1 MSFGPTNGPATCINF
16 IHDVDSQWKAL
27 AQQSGLIIND
37 DTNTKIIVDDIFSW
51 SELLEKA
58 LLYMECQLCICQA
71 YRLSLS
77 LKKSRIFSKRFEF
90 AGIDVCPDGNRPAM
104 SKHQLLVHWPL
115 PEFVRD
121 VAKIVGFAQFYGKF
135 IPQFEL
141 RISPLRDLITKLEYT
156 EPVAPHWTTAAQD
169 SFDDIKHAIL
179 SDPCLKRFDHNCLI
193 VLRSDFSSKGFGYVI
208 CQPGNDN
215 ASTTAMNAYRSGSD
229 FSFMTK
235 DSKAVLHP
243 VAFVA
248 RRCRGN
254 EVRLHSHL
262 GEGFSGDWAM
272 NKCRH
277 MLFGQRFVW
286 TTDCYAI
293 KFILSYDGANPAILR
308 LQMRLMCWDVDIVHR
323 NDHYIADADY
333 WSRLGADLCFDPLFK
348 KYLELTRSLRIEN
361 PPPTSL
367 PMQPENMPYYRGP
380 RVTTP
385 PDDTADTTDAAH
397 CQAIASALLIDDCR
411 GLCHLSNVPVKF
423 GDFEKATP
431 QTARALHNDEFPCYA
446 QQVLQ
451 FSWAVYSFHGGHFAS
466 TVQSRNL
473 PFQVRLACDPS
484 ESG

>member
-1 MSFGPTNGPATCINF
+1 MGYHQLAVALASQEKLAFQGPDAIKWTYTVMPFGPTNGPATFINF

-51 SELLEKA
+51 SESLEKA
-58 LLYMECQLCICQA
+58 LLYMECQLRICQA

-77 LKKSRIFSKRFEF
+77 LKKSCIFSKRFEF
-90 AGIDVCPDGNRPAM
+90 VGIDVCPDGNRPAM

-141 RISPLRDLITKLEYT
+141 RISPLSDLISKLEYT

-179 SDPCLKRFDHNCLI
+179 SDPCLKRFDHNRLI
-193 VLRSDFSSKGFGYVI
+193 VLRSNFSSKGFGYVI
-208 CQPGNDN
+208 CQPGHDN
-215 ASTTAMNAYRSGSD
+215 ALTTAINVYRSGLD

-243 VAFVA
+243 VAFGA

-272 NKCRH
+272 NKCRQ

-286 TTDCYAI
+286 TIDCYAI
-293 KFILSYDGANPAILR
+293 KFILTYDGVNPAILR
-308 LQMRLMCWDVDIVHR
+308 LQMRLMCWDVDIVHQ

-333 WSRLGADLCFDPLFK
+333 WS
-348 KYLELTRSLRIEN
+348 
-361 PPPTSL
+361 
-367 PMQPENMPYYRGP
+367 
-380 RVTTP
+380 
-385 PDDTADTTDAAH
+385 
-397 CQAIASALLIDDCR
+397 
-411 GLCHLSNVPVKF
+411 
-423 GDFEKATP
+423 
-431 QTARALHNDEFPCYA
+431 
-446 QQVLQ
+446 
-451 FSWAVYSFHGGHFAS
+451 
-466 TVQSRNL
+466 
-473 PFQVRLACDPS
+473 
-484 ESG
+484 